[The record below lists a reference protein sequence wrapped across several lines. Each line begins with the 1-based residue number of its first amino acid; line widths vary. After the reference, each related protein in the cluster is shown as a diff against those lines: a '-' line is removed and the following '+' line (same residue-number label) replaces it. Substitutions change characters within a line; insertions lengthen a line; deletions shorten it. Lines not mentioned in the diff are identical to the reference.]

1 MIQRSETGNFDNI
14 LNIFRKYFWSL
25 ALLIL
30 LGLAQTKIKRSN
42 FALNHTK
49 FMISPVTKITN

>member
-42 FALNHTK
+42 FALNNTK